1 MSDWIAIAL
10 STACSLI
17 AGAASYGSLK
27 SNQTQ
32 LEKEIDRISG
42 EMKDF
47 MVNYVTQKHF
57 DSVVQ
62 LLQTSQ
68 SEMQRDIKEILQIL
82 AKR

>member
-1 MSDWIAIAL
+1 ML
-10 STACSLI
+10 GVTTLCSLV
-17 AGAASYGSLK
+17 AGAVSYGSLK
-27 SNQTQ
+27 ASQNQF
-32 LEKEIDRISG
+32 EKELGRLSN
-42 EMKDF
+42 EVSSF
-47 MVNYVTQKHF
+47 MVIYVTQKHF